1 MIINESY
8 INLYIMAIISKQIG
22 YSQESTLLY
31 ELLRELNRL
40 SGITSTLN
48 NINVTVDSGITYA
61 DSTGLDAFA
70 RLRTSSPFTL
80 GDYKHIYGLNINF
93 LDKLA
98 NGGTVTFQADQASAL
113 LATSSNPASSAIHQT
128 KIYHNYIPGK
138 SQLIFSTVCF
148 KAAVT
153 NVTKRTGY
161 FDENDGIYFEQ
172 NGAGVLSFCVRTN
185 TSGTPS
191 DAAKVAQSSWNTD
204 KCDGTGPSGYNLDI
218 TKTQFFYTD
227 FTWLG
232 LGRVRCGF
240 LVNGQFIIAHEFRT
254 SNTTDVPYMANPNL
268 PVRCEIFNTGATIGG
283 SFNQICSTVISEGGD
298 ADAGQDWSTLNTTLR
313 SIAAGAT
320 LPLLAIRLSNTFQTY
335 PNRVFARLQEFSL
348 YSVKEPLVYKVV
360 KLPNSSFLTGGT
372 WNSVDSRSA
381 MSVSVDAT
389 AYTDGLVFATGYV
402 SAAVGNR
409 GSVNSDPSA
418 SNARQNY
425 ISQNY
430 DSTDSEIYV
439 IAVTNLGT
447 TTTTAGA
454 SIQWREV
461 Y

>member
-1 MIINESY
+1 
-8 INLYIMAIISKQIG
+8 MAIISKQIG

-40 SGITSTLN
+40 SAITSGLG
-48 NINVTVDSGITYA
+48 NITVDSAITYA
-61 DSTGLDAFA
+61 NSPTLDAFA
-70 RLRTSSPFTL
+70 KLRTTTPYTL
-80 GDYKHIYGLNINF
+80 ADYKQTYGLNINF
-93 LDKLA
+93 LDQVA
-98 NGGTVTFQADQASAL
+98 NGGAVTFQTDQASAL
-113 LATSSNPASSAIHQT
+113 LSTTSNPASSAIHQT

-138 SQLIFSTVCF
+138 SQLIYTTFCF
-148 KAAVT
+148 KAAVV

-161 FDENDGIYFEQ
+161 FDDKDGIYFEQ

-191 DAAKVAQSSWNTD
+191 DAAKVAQANWNMD
-204 KCDGTGPSGYNLDI
+204 KCDGTGPSGYNLDV
-218 TKTQFFYTD
+218 TKTQLLFID

-232 LGRVRCGF
+232 VGRVRCGF
-240 LVNGQFIIAHEFRT
+240 MANGEFIIAHEFRT
-254 SNTTDVPYMANPNL
+254 SNTIDVPYMANPNL
-268 PVRCEIFNTGATIGG
+268 PVRCQIFNTGATTGG

-313 SIAAGAT
+313 SVAAGAT
-320 LPLLAIRLSNTFQTY
+320 LPLIAIRLTNTFQTY
-335 PNRVFARLQEFSL
+335 PNRLIGRLQEFSL
-348 YSVKEPLVYKVV
+348 YSVKEPLTYKVI
-360 KLPNSSFLTGGT
+360 KLPNVSYLTGGS
-372 WNSVDSRSA
+372 WSSVDARSG
-381 MSVSVDAT
+381 VEVNVGAT

-430 DSTDSEIYV
+430 SSTNSEIYI
-439 IAVTNLGT
+439 IAVTNIGT
-447 TTTTAGA
+447 TATTAGA
-454 SIQWREV
+454 SLQWREI

>member
-1 MIINESY
+1 
-8 INLYIMAIISKQIG
+8 MAIISKQIG

-40 SGITSTLN
+40 SAITSRLN
-48 NINVTVDSGITYA
+48 NITVDGSITYS
-61 DSTGLDAFA
+61 DSTTLDAFA
-70 RLRTSSPFTL
+70 RLRTSIPFTL
-80 GDYKHIYGLNINF
+80 GDYKHVYGLNINF

-98 NGGTVTFQADQASAL
+98 NGGTVTFQPDQSSAL
-113 LATSSNPASSAIHQT
+113 LATTSNPTSSAIHQT

-148 KAAVT
+148 KAAVV

-161 FDENDGIYFEQ
+161 FDDDNGIFFEQ
-172 NGAGVLSFCVRTN
+172 VGDGTLSFNVRTN
-185 TSGTPS
+185 TSGSPIGTR
-191 DAAKVAQSSWNTD
+191 VIQSSWNVD
-204 KCDGTGPSGYNLDI
+204 KCDGTGPSGYDLDI
-218 TKTQFFYTD
+218 TKTQFFFTD

-254 SNTTDVPYMANPNL
+254 SNTIDVPYMANPNL
-268 PVRCEIFNTGATIGG
+268 PVRCEIFNTGATTGG

-298 ADAGQDWSTLNTTLR
+298 ADAGQDWSTLNTILR
-313 SIAAGAT
+313 TVNAGAT
-320 LPLLAIRLSNTFQTY
+320 LPLIAIRLTNTFQTY
-335 PNRVFARLQEFSL
+335 PNRILARLQEFSL
-348 YSVKEPLVYKVV
+348 YSLKEPLIYKVI
-360 KLPNSSFLTGGT
+360 KLPDVSFLTGGSWT
-372 WNSVDSRSA
+372 PVDARSA
-381 MSVSVDAT
+381 VEFNVGAT
-389 AYTDGLVFATGYV
+389 AYTDGLVFASGYV
-402 SAAVGNR
+402 SSAVGNR
-409 GSVNSDPSA
+409 GAVNADPSA

-430 DSTDSEIYV
+430 TSTDSEIYI

-447 TTTTAGA
+447 TSTTAGA
-454 SIQWREV
+454 SLQWREI

>member
-1 MIINESY
+1 
-8 INLYIMAIISKQIG
+8 MAILSKQIG
-22 YSQESTLLY
+22 WSQESNLLW
-31 ELLRELNRL
+31 ELLKELNRL
-40 SGITSTLN
+40 SGITSTLD
-48 NINVTVDSGITYA
+48 NINVTVDSAVTYA

-70 RLRTSSPFTL
+70 RLRESLPFTL

-98 NGGTVTFQADQASAL
+98 NGGTVTFQSDQSSAL
-113 LATSSNPASSAIHQT
+113 LATTSNPASSAIHQT

-138 SQLIFSTVCF
+138 SQLIFSTICF

-185 TSGTPS
+185 TSSTPS
-191 DAAKVAQSSWNTD
+191 DASKVAQSSWNTD

-254 SNTTDVPYMANPNL
+254 SNTIDVPYMANPNL
-268 PVRCEIFNTGATIGG
+268 PIRCEIFNTGATTGG

-298 ADAGQDWSTLNTTLR
+298 ADAGQDWSILNTTLR
-313 SIAAGAT
+313 SVAAGAT
-320 LPLLAIRLSNTFQTY
+320 LPLLAIKLTNTFQTY

-360 KLPNSSFLTGGT
+360 KLPDSSFLTGGT
-372 WNSVDSRSA
+372 WNPVDSRSA
-381 MSVSVDAT
+381 ISFSVDAT
-389 AYTDGLVFATGYV
+389 AYTDGLIFASGYV

-409 GSVNSDPSA
+409 GAVNSDPSA

-425 ISQNY
+425 IAQNY

-439 IAVTNLGT
+439 IAVTNVGPT
-447 TTTTAGA
+447 ATTAGA
-454 SIQWREV
+454 SVQWREI

>member
-1 MIINESY
+1 
-8 INLYIMAIISKQIG
+8 MAIISKQIG

-40 SGITSTLN
+40 SAITSGLG
-48 NINVTVDSGITYA
+48 NITVDSAITYA
-61 DSTGLDAFA
+61 NSPTLDAFA
-70 RLRTSSPFTL
+70 KLRTTTPYTL
-80 GDYKHIYGLNINF
+80 ADYKQTYGLNINF
-93 LDKLA
+93 LDQVA
-98 NGGTVTFQADQASAL
+98 NGGAVTFQTDQASAL
-113 LATSSNPASSAIHQT
+113 LSTTSNPASSAIHQT

-138 SQLIFSTVCF
+138 SQLIYTTFCF
-148 KAAVT
+148 KAAVV

-161 FDENDGIYFEQ
+161 FDDKDGIYFEQ

-191 DAAKVAQSSWNTD
+191 DAAKVAQANWNMD
-204 KCDGTGPSGYNLDI
+204 KCDGTGPSGYNLDV
-218 TKTQFFYTD
+218 TKTQLLFID

-232 LGRVRCGF
+232 VGRVRCGF
-240 LVNGQFIIAHEFRT
+240 MANGEFIIAHEFRT
-254 SNTTDVPYMANPNL
+254 SNTIDVPYMANPNL
-268 PVRCEIFNTGATIGG
+268 PVRCEVFNTGATTGG

-313 SIAAGAT
+313 SVAAGAT
-320 LPLLAIRLSNTFQTY
+320 LPLIAIRLTNTFQTY
-335 PNRVFARLQEFSL
+335 PNRLIGRLQEFSL
-348 YSVKEPLVYKVV
+348 YSVKEPLTYKVI
-360 KLPNSSFLTGGT
+360 KLPNVSYLTGGS
-372 WNSVDSRSA
+372 WSSVDARSG
-381 MSVSVDAT
+381 VEVNVGAT

-430 DSTDSEIYV
+430 SSTNSEIYI
-439 IAVTNLGT
+439 IAVTNIGT
-447 TTTTAGA
+447 TATTAGA
-454 SIQWREV
+454 SLQWREI

>member
-1 MIINESY
+1 
-8 INLYIMAIISKQIG
+8 MAIISKQIG

-254 SNTTDVPYMANPNL
+254 SNTTNVPYMANPNL

>member
-1 MIINESY
+1 
-8 INLYIMAIISKQIG
+8 MAILSKQIG
-22 YSQESTLLY
+22 WSQESNLLW

-48 NINVTVDSGITYA
+48 DITVNVDSAVTYA
-61 DSTGLDAFA
+61 DSPGLDAFA
-70 RLRTSSPFTL
+70 RLRISTPFTL

-93 LDKLA
+93 LDQVA
-98 NGGTVTFQADQASAL
+98 NGGTVTFQPDQSSAL
-113 LATSSNPASSAIHQT
+113 LATTSDPASSAIHQT

-138 SQLIFSTVCF
+138 SQLIFSTICF

-161 FDENDGIYFEQ
+161 FDDENGIYFEQ
-172 NGAGVLSFCVRTN
+172 NGAGILSFCVRTN

-191 DAAKVAQSSWNTD
+191 DASKVAQSSWNVD

-240 LVNGQFIIAHEFRT
+240 LVNGEFVIAHEFRT
-254 SNTTDVPYMANPNL
+254 SNTIDVPYMANPNL
-268 PVRCEIFNTGATIGG
+268 PIRCEIFNTGATTGG
-283 SFNQICSTVISEGGD
+283 SFNQICSTVMSEGGD

-313 SIAAGAT
+313 SVASAAT
-320 LPLLAIRLSNTFQTY
+320 LPLIAIRLTNTFQTY
-335 PNRVFARLQEFSL
+335 PNRLLARLQEFSL
-348 YSVKEPLVYKVV
+348 YSVKEPLTYKVI
-360 KLPNSSFLTGGT
+360 KLPNISYLTGGS
-372 WNSVDSRSA
+372 WSPVDSRSG
-381 MSVSVDAT
+381 VEVNVGAT
-389 AYTDGLVFATGYV
+389 AYTDGLTFATGYV

-409 GSVNSDPSA
+409 GAVNADPSA

-425 ISQNY
+425 IAQNY
-430 DSTDSEIYV
+430 DSTDSEIYI
-439 IAVTNLGT
+439 IAVTNLGATAT
-447 TTTTAGA
+447 TVGA
-454 SIQWREV
+454 SMQWREI

>member
-1 MIINESY
+1 
-8 INLYIMAIISKQIG
+8 MAILSKQIG

-31 ELLRELNRL
+31 ELLRELTRL
-40 SGITSTLN
+40 SAITSKLD
-48 NINVTVDSGITYA
+48 NINVIVDDGITYA

-70 RLRTSSPFTL
+70 RLRTSTPFTL

-93 LDKLA
+93 IDKLT
-98 NGGTVTFQADQASAL
+98 NGGTVTFQPDQASAL
-113 LATSSNPASSAIHQT
+113 LATTSNPASSAVHQT

-138 SQLIFSTVCF
+138 SQLIFSTICF
-148 KAAVT
+148 KAPVV

-172 NGAGVLSFCVRTN
+172 NGAGVLSFCVRTS

-191 DAAKVAQSSWNTD
+191 DASKVAQSSWNTD

-254 SNTTDVPYMANPNL
+254 SNTIDVPYMANPNL
-268 PVRCEIFNTGATIGG
+268 PVRCEIFNTGATTGG
-283 SFNQICSTVISEGGD
+283 SFNQICSTVMSEGGD

-313 SIAAGAT
+313 SVAAGAT
-320 LPLLAIRLSNTFQTY
+320 LPLLAIRLTNTFQTY

-348 YSVKEPLVYKVV
+348 YSVKEPLTYIVI
-360 KLPNSSFLTGGT
+360 KLPDSSFLTGET
-372 WNSVDSRSA
+372 WNPVDARSA
-381 MSVSVDAT
+381 VEFSVNAT
-389 AYTDGLVFATGYV
+389 AYTDGLVFASGYV

-430 DSTDSEIYV
+430 DSTDSEIYI

>member
-1 MIINESY
+1 MSIP
-8 INLYIMAIISKQIG
+8 SKQIG
-22 YSQESTLLY
+22 WSQESNLLW
-31 ELLRELNRL
+31 ELLKELNRL

-48 NINVTVDSGITYA
+48 DITVDSAVTYA

-70 RLRTSSPFTL
+70 RLRASSPFTL

-93 LDKLA
+93 LDELA
-98 NGGTVTFQADQASAL
+98 NGGTVTFQPDQSSAL
-113 LATSSNPASSAIHQT
+113 LATTSNPASSAIHQT

-138 SQLIFSTVCF
+138 SQLIFSTICF

-191 DAAKVAQSSWNTD
+191 DASKVAQSSWNTD

-218 TKTQFFYTD
+218 TKTQFFFTD

-240 LVNGQFIIAHEFRT
+240 LVNGQFVIAHEFRT
-254 SNTTDVPYMANPNL
+254 SNTIDVPYMANPNL
-268 PVRCEIFNTGATIGG
+268 PVRCEIFNTGATTGG

-313 SIAAGAT
+313 SVASGAT

-335 PNRVFARLQEFSL
+335 PNRVLARLQEFSL
-348 YSVKEPLVYKVV
+348 YSVKEPLTYKVI
-360 KLPNSSFLTGGT
+360 KLPNASYLTGET
-372 WNSVDSRSA
+372 WNPVDARSA
-381 MSVSVDAT
+381 VEFSVNAT
-389 AYTDGLVFATGYV
+389 AYTDGLTFASGYV

-409 GSVNSDPSA
+409 GAVNADPSA

-430 DSTDSEIYV
+430 SSTDSEIYV
-439 IAVTNLGT
+439 IVATNLGT
-447 TTTTAGA
+447 TATTAGA
-454 SIQWREV
+454 SVQWREI

>member
-1 MIINESY
+1 
-8 INLYIMAIISKQIG
+8 MAIISKQIG

-40 SGITSTLN
+40 SAITSRLN
-48 NINVTVDSGITYA
+48 NITVDGSITYS
-61 DSTGLDAFA
+61 DSTTLDAFA
-70 RLRTSSPFTL
+70 RLRTSIPFTL
-80 GDYKHIYGLNINF
+80 GDYKHVYGLNINF

-98 NGGTVTFQADQASAL
+98 NGGTVTFQPDQSSAL
-113 LATSSNPASSAIHQT
+113 LATTSNPTSSAIHQT

-148 KAAVT
+148 KAAVV

-161 FDENDGIYFEQ
+161 FDDDNGIFFEQ
-172 NGAGVLSFCVRTN
+172 VGDGTLSFNVRTN
-185 TSGTPS
+185 TSGSPIGTR
-191 DAAKVAQSSWNTD
+191 VIQSSWNVD
-204 KCDGTGPSGYNLDI
+204 KCDGTGPSGYDLDI
-218 TKTQFFYTD
+218 TKTQFFFTD

-254 SNTTDVPYMANPNL
+254 SNTIDVPYMASPNL
-268 PVRCEIFNTGATIGG
+268 PVRCEIFNTGATTGG

-298 ADAGQDWSTLNTTLR
+298 ADAGQDWSTLNTILR
-313 SIAAGAT
+313 TVNAGAT
-320 LPLLAIRLSNTFQTY
+320 LPLIAIRLTNTFQTY
-335 PNRVFARLQEFSL
+335 PNRILARLQEFSL
-348 YSVKEPLVYKVV
+348 YSLKEPLIYKVI
-360 KLPNSSFLTGGT
+360 KLPDVSFLTGGSWT
-372 WNSVDSRSA
+372 PVDARSA
-381 MSVSVDAT
+381 VEFNVGAT
-389 AYTDGLVFATGYV
+389 AYTDGLVFASGYV
-402 SAAVGNR
+402 SSAVGNR
-409 GSVNSDPSA
+409 GAVNADPSA

-430 DSTDSEIYV
+430 TSTDSEIYI

-447 TTTTAGA
+447 TSTTAGA
-454 SIQWREV
+454 SLQWREI

>member
-1 MIINESY
+1 
-8 INLYIMAIISKQIG
+8 MAIISKQIG